1 MFRCSK
7 NRALVWYKLRRGWSI
22 LKFHLIPG
30 WRGEQYSGYISDTV
44 LCKESVSHG
53 WGYEEGLRYLQV
65 TPVIR
70 NFKNIIVRIP
80 YHYLT
85 TVVNGTFLFVLDPW
99 VQKRH
104 VEQSFLSKKRT
115 WWRGAWAN
123 LKFPTQSAL
132 EYSNML
138 TINSMYIVMRFSVS
152 KLFHV
157 IFQESSW
164 SCRIRRKETAN
175 FTACPN
181 RYETFSRKIKKLH
194 TTILTNGLWSRASLG
209 KG

>member
-1 MFRCSK
+1 M
-7 NRALVWYKLRRGWSI
+7 
-22 LKFHLIPG
+22 IPG

-65 TPVIR
+65 TLVIR
-70 NFKNIIVRIP
+70 NLKNHYCIP

-85 TVVNGTFLFVLDPW
+85 TFVYSTYLFVLDSW
-99 VQKRH
+99 VWKRH
-104 VEQSFLSKKRT
+104 VEQSFSSKKRT

-123 LKFPTQSAL
+123 LKFPPQSAL
-132 EYSNML
+132 KYSDML
-138 TINSMYIVMRFSVS
+138 TINSMYVVRSFSVS
-152 KLFHV
+152 KLFYV

-164 SCRIRRKETAN
+164 SCRIWRKETAN

-181 RYETFSRKIKKLH
+181 RYETFSRMKSYIL
-194 TTILTNGLWSRASLG
+194 TAIPQNTILCSTANLGQGLEHKIHKVQEAL
-209 KG
+209 K